1 MTQDKEI
8 STIRL
13 TVPNERNQLD
23 DLYLGTS
30 LDEAQLL
37 LRLMRLFHP
46 LQENLQLSCSFIRD
60 LIKSKEIIWQNLTKS
75 KGKNH

>member
-1 MTQDKEI
+1 MTHGFAGDPDI

-13 TVPNERNQLD
+13 TVTNERNQLD

-30 LDEAQLL
+30 LGETQLL

-46 LQENLQLSCSFIRD
+46 LQESLQLSCSFIRD
-60 LIKSKEIIWQNLTKS
+60 LTKS
-75 KGKNH
+75 KGKSINAGD

>member
-1 MTQDKEI
+1 MTQDKDI

-30 LDEAQLL
+30 LDETQLL
-37 LRLMRLFHP
+37 LRLMRLLHP
-46 LQENLQLSCSFIRD
+46 LQESLQLSCSFIRD
-60 LIKSKEIIWQNLTKS
+60 LTKS